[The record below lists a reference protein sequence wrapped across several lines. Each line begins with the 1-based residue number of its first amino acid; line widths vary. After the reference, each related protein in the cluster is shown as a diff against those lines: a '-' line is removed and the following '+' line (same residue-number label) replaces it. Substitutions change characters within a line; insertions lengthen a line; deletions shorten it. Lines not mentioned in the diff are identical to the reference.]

1 MESARARARAVMSDA
16 AISLLELK
24 TMRRVAE
31 GYDTLLLEDVN
42 EVLSIAQREPIEFK
56 KGENTNA

>member
-1 MESARARARAVMSDA
+1 MEIVRAVMSDA

-31 GYDTLLLEDVN
+31 GYDTLLLKDVN
-42 EVLSIAQREPIEFK
+42 EVLSIAQREPIELK

>member
-1 MESARARARAVMSDA
+1 MGSARAVLSNA

-24 TMRRVAE
+24 TKKRVAE
-31 GYDTLLLEDVN
+31 GYDTLLLADVN
-42 EVLSIAQREPIEFK
+42 EVLSVALRNPVELK